1 MRISAGSH
9 PNHVDQH
16 DVERIA
22 RATLKELGVSGAQLL
37 VRQVEGRPGQWRLDI
52 DGIAGGAAALHV
64 TWGQGSTP
72 QSIRAQ
78 IFEQYLR

>member
-1 MRISAGSH
+1 VEQ
-9 PNHVDQH
+9 P

-22 RATLKELGVSGAQLL
+22 RATLKELGISGAQLL
-37 VRQVEGRPGQWRLDI
+37 VRPVEGQPGQWRMDI
-52 DGIAGGAAALHV
+52 DGVPGTAVALRV